1 MSTDKRKHLMIQ
13 SNYSAMNAIAN
24 INNTNS
30 LLEKSLQRL
39 TTGKRINSASD
50 DVSGLAIADKLRT
63 QSSSLSMSIT
73 NANNARAMIKIA
85 DGAMKETSD
94 SLDSIKTKLIQAAS
108 STTSVEGRESIR
120 KDIAKLLKSID
131 ETAKNTTY
139 NGMQLLAKADGSA
152 TDALNFQIGETS
164 SSVVSTDGGVRA
176 NSEGLGLDALRD
188 LAADGLTV
196 SGAQTYIDTID
207 TAISTLSGWKSDF
220 GSTQNSLE
228 SRIRNMTTTV
238 TNLNAAKDQIMNLDF
253 EQESANFSKLQIQ
266 AQAGLFA
273 LSQANVMQ
281 QNVLRLLQ

>member
-94 SLDSIKTKLIQAAS
+94 SLDSIKTKLIQDY
-108 STTSVEGRESIR
+108 EKI
-120 KDIAKLLKSID
+120 
-131 ETAKNTTY
+131 NY
-139 NGMQLLAKADGSA
+139 
-152 TDALNFQIGETS
+152 
-164 SSVVSTDGGVRA
+164 
-176 NSEGLGLDALRD
+176 SE
-188 LAADGLTV
+188 
-196 SGAQTYIDTID
+196 
-207 TAISTLSGWKSDF
+207 
-220 GSTQNSLE
+220 
-228 SRIRNMTTTV
+228 
-238 TNLNAAKDQIMNLDF
+238 
-253 EQESANFSKLQIQ
+253 
-266 AQAGLFA
+266 
-273 LSQANVMQ
+273 
-281 QNVLRLLQ
+281 

>member
-1 MSTDKRKHLMIQ
+1 MIQ
-13 SNYSAMNAIAN
+13 SNYSAMTAIAN
-24 INNTNS
+24 ISNTNS

-73 NANNARAMIKIA
+73 NANNAKAMIKIA

-94 SLDSIKTKLIQAAS
+94 SLDLIKTKLIKAAS
-108 STTSVEGRESIR
+108 STTSDEGRESIR

-196 SGAQTYIDTID
+196 SGAQTYIDTMD
-207 TAISTLSGWKSDF
+207 TAISTLSGWQSDF

-238 TNLNAAKDQIMNLDF
+238 TNLNAARDQIMNLDF
-253 EQESANFSKLQIQ
+253 EQESSNFSKLQIQ
-266 AQAGLFA
+266 AQSGLFA
-273 LSQANVMQ
+273 LSQANVIQ

>member
-1 MSTDKRKHLMIQ
+1 MIQ
-13 SNYSAMNAIAN
+13 SNYSAMTAIAN

-108 STTSVEGRESIR
+108 STTSDEGRESIR

-176 NSEGLGLDALRD
+176 NSEGLGLDTLRD

-238 TNLNAAKDQIMNLDF
+238 TNLNAARDQIMNLDF
-253 EQESANFSKLQIQ
+253 EQESSNFSKLQIQ
-266 AQAGLFA
+266 AQSGLFA
-273 LSQANVMQ
+273 LSQANVIQ

>member
-1 MSTDKRKHLMIQ
+1 MIQ
-13 SNYSAMNAIAN
+13 SNYSAMTAIAN
-24 INNTNS
+24 ISNTNS
-30 LLEKSLQRL
+30 LLEKSLERL
-39 TTGKRINSASD
+39 TTRKRINSASD

-73 NANNARAMIKIA
+73 NANSARAMIKIA

-94 SLDSIKTKLIQAAS
+94 SLDLIKTKLIQAAS
-108 STTSVEGRESIR
+108 STTSDEGRESIR

-188 LAADGLTV
+188 LAANGLTV
-196 SGAQTYIDTID
+196 SSAQTYIDTMD
-207 TAISTLSGWKSDF
+207 TAISTLSGWQSDF
-220 GSTQNSLE
+220 GSTQNALE

-238 TNLNAAKDQIMNLDF
+238 TNLNAARDQIMNLDF

>member
-1 MSTDKRKHLMIQ
+1 MIQ
-13 SNYSAMNAIAN
+13 SNYSAMTAIAN
-24 INNTNS
+24 ISNTNS
-30 LLEKSLQRL
+30 LLEKSLERL
-39 TTGKRINSASD
+39 TTRKRINSASD

-108 STTSVEGRESIR
+108 STTSDEGRESIR

-139 NGMQLLAKADGSA
+139 NGVQLLAKTDGSA

-176 NSEGLGLDALRD
+176 NSEGLGLDTLRD

-196 SGAQTYIDTID
+196 SGAQTFIDTMD
-207 TAISTLSGWKSDF
+207 TAISTLSGWQSDF

-238 TNLNAAKDQIMNLDF
+238 TNLNAARDQIMNLDF
-253 EQESANFSKLQIQ
+253 EQESSNFSKLQIQ
-266 AQAGLFA
+266 AQSGLFA
-273 LSQANVMQ
+273 LSQANVIQ

>member
-1 MSTDKRKHLMIQ
+1 MVQ

-24 INNTNS
+24 ISNTNS
-30 LLEKSLQRL
+30 LLEKSLERL
-39 TTGKRINSASD
+39 TTRKRINSASD

-94 SLDSIKTKLIQAAS
+94 SLDLIKTKLIQAAS
-108 STTSVEGRESIR
+108 STTSDEGRESIR

-164 SSVVSTDGGVRA
+164 TSVVSTDGGVRA

-188 LAADGLTV
+188 LAANGLTV
-196 SGAQTYIDTID
+196 SSAQTYIDTMD
-207 TAISTLSGWKSDF
+207 TAISTLSGWQSDF
-220 GSTQNSLE
+220 GSTQNALE

>member
-1 MSTDKRKHLMIQ
+1 MSTDKRKHLMVQ

-24 INNTNS
+24 ISNTNS
-30 LLEKSLQRL
+30 LLEKSLERL
-39 TTGKRINSASD
+39 TTRKRINSASD

-94 SLDSIKTKLIQAAS
+94 SLDLIKTKLIQAAS
-108 STTSVEGRESIR
+108 STTSDEGRESIR

-188 LAADGLTV
+188 LAANGLTV
-196 SGAQTYIDTID
+196 SSAQTYIDTMD
-207 TAISTLSGWKSDF
+207 TAISTLSGWQSDF
-220 GSTQNSLE
+220 GSTQNALE

-238 TNLNAAKDQIMNLDF
+238 TNLNAARDQIMNLDF
-253 EQESANFSKLQIQ
+253 EQESSNFSKLQIQ
-266 AQAGLFA
+266 AQSGLFA
-273 LSQANVMQ
+273 LSQANVIQ

>member
-176 NSEGLGLDALRD
+176 NSEGLGLNALRD